1 MRAKYGNHKIRNT
14 FGEFASQLEWGRFVF
29 LYERERKG
37 EIKNLQRQVSY
48 ELIPT
53 QYGTKIVH
61 LKTKDKEVQYVREKS
76 CSYVADFVYERNGV
90 IVVEDC
96 KGEDVVRGGR
106 TIFSTQTP
114 DFRIKKKLMLWVHNI
129 EVKIVNQATQWEQT
143 EEN

>member
-76 CSYVADFVYERNGV
+76 CSYVADFVYERNGA

-96 KGEDVVRGGR
+96 KGETYVRGR
-106 TIFSTQTP
+106 KQFSTIT
-114 DFRIKKKLMLWVHNI
+114 DVFSIKKKLMLWVHNI
-129 EVKIVNQATQWEQT
+129 EVKIVNQATQWEQM

>member
-1 MRAKYGNHKIRNT
+1 MRAKYGNHTIRNT
-14 FGEFASQLEWGRFVF
+14 FGVFQSQLEWGRFVF
-29 LYERERKG
+29 LFERERKG

-96 KGEDVVRGGR
+96 KGETYVRGR
-106 TIFSTQTP
+106 KQFSTIT
-114 DFRIKKKLMLWVHNI
+114 DVFSIKKKLMLYVHNI
-129 EVKIVNQATQWEQT
+129 EVKIVNHATQWEQT
-143 EEN
+143 EEK